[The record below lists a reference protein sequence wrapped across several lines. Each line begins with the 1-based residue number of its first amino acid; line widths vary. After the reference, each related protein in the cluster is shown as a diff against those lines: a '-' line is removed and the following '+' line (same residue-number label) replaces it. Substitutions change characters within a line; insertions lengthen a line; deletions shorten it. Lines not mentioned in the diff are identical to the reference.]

1 MRRVGVRS
9 SITRPSM
16 KSIGDKNGV
25 IAVGEGADMPSTPE
39 AIVTFQEVGVMVAPG
54 RTANAGGAGT
64 SPLEMQQNASHDSGS
79 VDETDAQLATIMR
92 GIHAIRHDTAE
103 EYGALGNYVLGANI
117 AGFVR
122 VAESMRMLGVI

>member
-1 MRRVGVRS
+1 
-9 SITRPSM
+9 M

-25 IAVGEGADMPSTPE
+25 IAVAEGADMPSTPE
-39 AIVTFQEVGVMVAPG
+39 AIVTFHEGGVRVAPG
-54 RTANAGGAGT
+54 RIANAGGAGT
-64 SPLEMQQNASHDSGS
+64 SALEMQQIASGDCGS
-79 VDETDAQLATIMR
+79 VDQTDAQLGTIMR

-103 EYGALGNYVLGANI
+103 EYGAPGNYVLGANI